1 MGIKK
6 AKPKAKKSSGVLG
19 KVKSAIGGKL
29 GLSGKKSS
37 SGMRR
42 RSRLTPEK
50 LARQILILKL
60 KRKLYRLK
68 YGGR

>member
-1 MGIKK
+1 MG
-6 AKPKAKKSSGVLG
+6 AVKKSKTKKSKGVLS
-19 KVKSAIGGKL
+19 KVKSAIGSKL
-29 GLSGKKSS
+29 GGSRS
-37 SGMRR
+37 SGGRR

-60 KRKLYRLK
+60 KRKLFRMK